1 LKAAR
6 AIARPFS
13 LVETTMSAQGPQ
25 ADALV
30 QQSLDLLR
38 QSLWLQAETVAR
50 QVLQIDPRHLQGL
63 NALAFA
69 LHTQGRHG
77 ESESAY
83 LAMTQVE
90 PGEPMHWMNVGTA
103 RRCDNR
109 IDEAL
114 YAFARAAAMGAA
126 SADFYYNVALAHIA
140 RDDYESARALLEK
153 ALALNPGDAEIRYR
167 FAFCCYE
174 TLRTDQALAA
184 LEGWESIGPST
195 PEIAAGAGQ
204 LMMKLGDVERA
215 EPTVRRAVA
224 ENTDDMQAKLTLVQV
239 LERTNRIAEAR
250 ELLDRLLGDANNGA
264 LRGDLGLM
272 HAQLAQREGRND
284 IAAAGFQRAIDDC
297 KELHNRHFQEFPLAK
312 SLDALGRYE
321 QAFAVLSD
329 AHRSQLAHLK
339 MTAPL
344 AVLRGAPKLSI
355 ADHPCDPQDVARWD
369 ASHAPSVEASPIFIV
384 AFPRSGTTLLELTL
398 DAHPQLK
405 SMDEQPFL
413 QNALDDMQ
421 AEGVAYP
428 HRLADLTTT
437 QLERIRAAYWR
448 RVASRVQL
456 APGQRLVDKNPLNIL
471 RLPVIK
477 RLFPRAKVL
486 LAIRHPCDVVL
497 SCFMQHFRA
506 PDFALLCTDIPTLCQ
521 AYRHAFDFWY
531 SQQAVLQA
539 DVLELRYENF
549 VADFEGDARRVFEF
563 LGLQWNDAS
572 LRPGAHALQ
581 KRFISTPSYSQV
593 VQPINSKSVDRW
605 RNYAPHFA
613 ASLPLLQVLAD
624 RWNYAL

>member
-1 LKAAR
+1 
-6 AIARPFS
+6 
-13 LVETTMSAQGPQ
+13 MSAQGPQ

-50 QVLQIDPRHLQGL
+50 SALQLEPRHLQGL
-63 NALAFA
+63 NALAFS

-77 ESESAY
+77 ESANAY
-83 LAMTQVE
+83 LAMTEVE
-90 PGEPMHWMNVGTA
+90 PGEAMHWMNVGTA

-114 YAFARAAAMGAA
+114 YAFARAAAMGAG

-153 ALALNPGDAEIRYR
+153 ALALNPEDAEVRYR
-167 FAFCCYE
+167 YAFCCYE
-174 TLRTDQALAA
+174 TLRTDEALAA
-184 LEGWESIGPST
+184 LQGWENVGSST

-204 LMMKLGDVERA
+204 LLMKLGDVERA

-224 ENTDDMQAKLTLVQV
+224 ENAGDLQAQLTLVQV

-250 ELLDRLLGDANNGA
+250 ELLDRLLGDPNGA
-264 LRGDLGLM
+264 ALSNDLGLM
-272 HAQLAQREGRND
+272 HAQLAQREARHD
-284 IAAAGFQRAIDDC
+284 IAVAGFQRVIDDC
-297 KELHNRHFQEFPLAK
+297 KELHNRHFQEFALAK
-312 SLDALGRYE
+312 SLDALGRYG
-321 QAFAVLSD
+321 QAFTVLTD

-355 ADHPCDPQDVARWD
+355 ADHPCDPRDVARWD
-369 ASHAPSVEASPIFIV
+369 STRAPGVEASPVFIV

-413 QNALDDMQ
+413 QNALDDIQ
-421 AEGVAYP
+421 AENVDYP
-428 HRLADLTTT
+428 HRLADLTDA

-477 RLFPRAKVL
+477 RLFPNAKVL
-486 LAIRHPCDVVL
+486 LAIRHPCDVIL

-506 PDFALLCTDIPTLCQ
+506 PDFALLCIDIPTLCQ
-521 AYRHAFDFWY
+521 AYRHTFDFWY
-531 SQQAVLQA
+531 SQQTVLQA
-539 DVLELRYENF
+539 DVLELRYEGF
-549 VADFEGDARRVFEF
+549 VAEFERDARRVVEF
-563 LGLQWNDAS
+563 LGLPWDDAS

-605 RNYAPHFA
+605 RNYATHFA
-613 ASLPLLQVLAD
+613 ASLPLLQPYAD